1 MDLLI
6 TFLNQVVVLFLMLI
20 GMFVGDSVAG
30 SIFGNIKG
38 RARQFLYLLL
48 FVIFLVSGNYI
59 PSLIGIYPLGLLNS
73 ILLFSIW
80 GFLSVFLSR
89 FLLFLIDILIY
100 SVKKLGTKK
109 QPQTIVAI
117 EKLIRYLR
125 DRGMDSE
132 GIKFILSVSL
142 GSEKK
147 AEDIQSRVKKG
158 KLKRGIAIDPYR
170 LSSAFRQSDFDVN
183 EILEILVK
191 FLGLTPERAV
201 RIWKRSM

>member
-1 MDLLI
+1 M
-6 TFLNQVVVLFLMLI
+6 FLMLI

-38 RARQFLYLLL
+38 RVRQFLYLLL
-48 FVIFLVSGNYI
+48 FVIFLVFGNYI

-89 FLLFLIDILIY
+89 FLLFLIDLSIY
-100 SVKKLGTKK
+100 FGKKLRTKK
-109 QPQTIVAI
+109 QPQAIVAI
-117 EKLIRYLR
+117 EKLIRYLQ
-125 DRGMDSE
+125 DRGMGAE

-147 AEDIQSRVKKG
+147 AEDIQNRVKNG
-158 KLKRGIAIDPYR
+158 KLNKGIAIDPYR
-170 LSSAFRQSDFDVN
+170 LSSAFRQSDFDAN

-191 FLGLTPERAV
+191 FLGLTPEKAV
-201 RIWKRSM
+201 RIWRRST

>member
-1 MDLLI
+1 
-6 TFLNQVVVLFLMLI
+6 LFLMLI

-38 RARQFLYLLL
+38 RVRQFLYLLL
-48 FVIFLVSGNYI
+48 FVIFLVFGNYI

-89 FLLFLIDILIY
+89 FLLFLIDLSIY
-100 SVKKLGTKK
+100 FGKKLRTKK
-109 QPQTIVAI
+109 QPQAIVAI
-117 EKLIRYLR
+117 EKLIRYLQ
-125 DRGMDSE
+125 DRGMGAE

-147 AEDIQSRVKKG
+147 AEDIQNRVKNG
-158 KLKRGIAIDPYR
+158 KLNKGIAIDPYR
-170 LSSAFRQSDFDVN
+170 LSSAFRQSDFDAN

-191 FLGLTPERAV
+191 FLGLTPEKAV
-201 RIWKRSM
+201 RIWRRST

>member
-1 MDLLI
+1 
-6 TFLNQVVVLFLMLI
+6 LFLMLI

-38 RARQFLYLLL
+38 RVRQFLYLLL
-48 FVIFLVSGNYI
+48 FVIFLVFGNYI

-89 FLLFLIDILIY
+89 FLLFLIDLSIY
-100 SVKKLGTKK
+100 FGKKLRTKK

-117 EKLIRYLR
+117 EKLIRYLQ
-125 DRGMDSE
+125 DRGMGAE

-147 AEDIQSRVKKG
+147 AEDIQNRVKNG
-158 KLKRGIAIDPYR
+158 KLKKGIAIDPYR
-170 LSSAFRQSDFDVN
+170 LSSAFRQSGFDAN

-191 FLGLTPERAV
+191 FLGLTPEKAV
-201 RIWKRSM
+201 RIWRRST

>member
-1 MDLLI
+1 M
-6 TFLNQVVVLFLMLI
+6 FLMLI

-38 RARQFLYLLL
+38 RVRQFLYLLL
-48 FVIFLVSGNYI
+48 FVIFLVFGNYI

-89 FLLFLIDILIY
+89 FLLFLIDLSIY
-100 SVKKLGTKK
+100 FGKKLRTKK
-109 QPQTIVAI
+109 QPQAIVAI
-117 EKLIRYLR
+117 EKLIRYLQ
-125 DRGMDSE
+125 DRGMGAE

-147 AEDIQSRVKKG
+147 AEDIQNRVKNG
-158 KLKRGIAIDPYR
+158 KLNKGIAIDPYR
-170 LSSAFRQSDFDVN
+170 LSSAFRQSGFDAN

-191 FLGLTPERAV
+191 FLGLTPEKAV
-201 RIWKRSM
+201 RIWRRST

>member
-1 MDLLI
+1 MDFLI

-38 RARQFLYLLL
+38 RVRQFLYLLL
-48 FVIFLVSGNYI
+48 FVIFLVFGNYI

-89 FLLFLIDILIY
+89 FLLFLIDLSIY
-100 SVKKLGTKK
+100 FGKKLRTKK
-109 QPQTIVAI
+109 QPQAIVAI
-117 EKLIRYLR
+117 EKLIRYLQ
-125 DRGMDSE
+125 DRGMGAE

-147 AEDIQSRVKKG
+147 AEDIQNRVKNG
-158 KLKRGIAIDPYR
+158 KLNKGIAIDPYR
-170 LSSAFRQSDFDVN
+170 LSSAFRQSGFDAN

-191 FLGLTPERAV
+191 FLGLTPEKAV
-201 RIWKRSM
+201 RIWRRST

>member
-1 MDLLI
+1 M
-6 TFLNQVVVLFLMLI
+6 FLMLI
-20 GMFVGDSVAG
+20 GMFIGDSVAG

-38 RARQFLYLLL
+38 RVRQFLYLLL
-48 FVIFLVSGNYI
+48 FVIFLVFGNYI

-89 FLLFLIDILIY
+89 FLLFLIDLSIY
-100 SVKKLGTKK
+100 FGKKLRTKK
-109 QPQTIVAI
+109 QPQAIVAI
-117 EKLIRYLR
+117 EKLIRYLQ
-125 DRGMDSE
+125 DRGMGAE

-147 AEDIQSRVKKG
+147 AEDIQNRVKNG
-158 KLKRGIAIDPYR
+158 KLNKGIAIDPYR
-170 LSSAFRQSDFDVN
+170 LSSAFRQSGFDAN

-191 FLGLTPERAV
+191 FLGLTPEKAV
-201 RIWKRSM
+201 RIWRRST

>member
-1 MDLLI
+1 MDFLI

-38 RARQFLYLLL
+38 RVRQFLYLLL
-48 FVIFLVSGNYI
+48 FVIFLVFGNYI

-89 FLLFLIDILIY
+89 FLLFLIDLSIY
-100 SVKKLGTKK
+100 FGKKLRTKK
-109 QPQTIVAI
+109 QPQAIVAI
-117 EKLIRYLR
+117 EKLIRYLQ
-125 DRGMDSE
+125 DRGMGAE

-147 AEDIQSRVKKG
+147 AEDIQNRVKNG
-158 KLKRGIAIDPYR
+158 KLNKGIAIDPYR
-170 LSSAFRQSDFDVN
+170 LSSAFRQSDFDAN

-191 FLGLTPERAV
+191 FLGLTPEKAV
-201 RIWKRSM
+201 RIWRRST